1 MWFKEWNENQIK
13 LKLCKW
19 HELMLQ
25 RTTLQHGS
33 KRKSQFCRMSPLMNK
48 HTWDSFMLSCY
59 LVIEVF
65 LSFVFWKENPTVQN
79 STSIILP
86 VWPGRLLR
94 ATAESTTQTWP
105 WSRRS
110 LRTEQRRRW
119 WCQRRILCGS
129 ACTERP
135 GGGRTALTV
144 PTKIGSHMNQI
155 FTDTTCVLRRW
166 TTMIGMMFPVPI
178 RGRLFVEE
186 VTHKLFLLLLHPDFL
201 CSYLVCFLLPH
212 SGYKDTQTYLQ
223 APVWSQPLRSL
234 LFEADTREGT
244 FMMIFSQLLFLLLVK
259 VSVFNH
265 FTAFCSSKGKRAR

>member
-1 MWFKEWNENQIK
+1 
-13 LKLCKW
+13 
-19 HELMLQ
+19 
-25 RTTLQHGS
+25 
-33 KRKSQFCRMSPLMNK
+33 MNK
-48 HTWDSFMLSCY
+48 HTWDCFMLSCY

-144 PTKIGSHMNQI
+144 PSNFVCQI
-155 FTDTTCVLRRW
+155 RHVITEPMCLFWSGTVTSG
-166 TTMIGMMFPVPI
+166 TMLPV
-178 RGRLFVEE
+178 RQRLSVEE

-201 CSYLVCFLLPH
+201 CSYLVCFLLP
-212 SGYKDTQTYLQ
+212 QWL
-223 APVWSQPLRSL
+223 
-234 LFEADTREGT
+234 
-244 FMMIFSQLLFLLLVK
+244 
-259 VSVFNH
+259 
-265 FTAFCSSKGKRAR
+265 